1 MTIIEQAYRILDL
14 KAGATIKD
22 IVESRENLL
31 VLWDPNRLGQYPH
44 LKSKATLKTKEIHWA
59 YKTLMQ
65 NRQHG
70 GTASETLQ
78 PPPTATASMT
88 HEKVFRTSSASQK
101 TSTSLFDEVFSDK
114 ESRKDRQIST
124 GLTIGGLLVAFIIL
138 GVVLQIINEE
148 PTDPKSTAE
157 PLAQT
162 NSLQVPS
169 TLKSSHIEDKARIHA
184 NSENRSLGKLKFKL
198 PTVVTSN
205 KPTTTKPSNHTRP
218 TSPAASIVSDNLTP
232 RIPSKPNQKN
242 TSKVAKK
249 RPILMREEPPKI
261 AKQTIEQKVLDEEIQ
276 RLEAEENKR
285 QFEEAE
291 KAYKILLVNS
301 EEANR
306 VVGGELPGIRF
317 TDWKVILVRGS
328 EIWLDLSAEQFGDQ
342 PVHFIWNVDIKEEK
356 VQALSQAARDLESQT
371 R

>member
-1 MTIIEQAYRILDL
+1 
-14 KAGATIKD
+14 
-22 IVESRENLL
+22 
-31 VLWDPNRLGQYPH
+31 
-44 LKSKATLKTKEIHWA
+44 
-59 YKTLMQ
+59 
-65 NRQHG
+65 
-70 GTASETLQ
+70 
-78 PPPTATASMT
+78 
-88 HEKVFRTSSASQK
+88 
-101 TSTSLFDEVFSDK
+101 
-114 ESRKDRQIST
+114 
-124 GLTIGGLLVAFIIL
+124 
-138 GVVLQIINEE
+138 
-148 PTDPKSTAE
+148 
-157 PLAQT
+157 
-162 NSLQVPS
+162 
-169 TLKSSHIEDKARIHA
+169 
-184 NSENRSLGKLKFKL
+184 
-198 PTVVTSN
+198 
-205 KPTTTKPSNHTRP
+205 
-218 TSPAASIVSDNLTP
+218 
-232 RIPSKPNQKN
+232 
-242 TSKVAKK
+242 
-249 RPILMREEPPKI
+249 MREEPPKI